1 MSAQITG
8 FALAALQYGYQAVI
22 TPPVRSLG
30 PLTGYITME
39 EVHQDDLEI
48 TDHPIEQGASI
59 TDHAFKRPAEVT
71 LKIGWSNSPRNPGLL
86 GGIRGLG
93 NTGDILISNLLGQSS
108 GQVADIYQGLLKLQ
122 ADREPVEVYTGKR
135 LYTDMLIRSLVVTT
149 DTKTENVLMVTAT
162 LRQIVRVT
170 TTILQL
176 SQVPAAN
183 QREAPATLAPTNS
196 GTKQLVPASNVN
208 TQAIDQAITP
218 R

>member
-93 NTGDILISNLLGQSS
+93 NTGDILISNLLGQS
-108 GQVADIYQGLLKLQ
+108 
-122 ADREPVEVYTGKR
+122 
-135 LYTDMLIRSLVVTT
+135 T
-149 DTKTENVLMVTAT
+149 DTETENVLMVTAT